1 MSISSRIRE
10 QIIGTF
16 RVELAEHVQTI
27 TDGLLKVEQQQLAAA
42 ERQEILESIFRAA
55 HSLKGAA
62 RAVGVTAVE
71 QLGHA
76 LENVLSAFQRGKI
89 EATPALFT
97 ACYGALDAI
106 QAVEAAYEA
115 GETTPPLQTLQAIAI
130 LDSLRPQEPAPQEP
144 PAFEPEPIKNAPTSV
159 ATAAWATTLAA
170 PAAAA
175 TPIFMPG
182 EQDEPA
188 GPGAGSPA
196 LPAAEDTI
204 RVRLDKLD
212 TLVGQLSELIVAKIR
227 LEEHLS
233 RLREMQSN
241 TATWQKNWVSVR
253 DNYGAMVHRKRRTDA
268 KTTLPG
274 HLDRDK
280 DGMDNWLSS
289 TQDWIRGINV
299 TVSELVRD
307 YNNDIAH
314 TALVIDALE
323 QEVKSIRMLPLS
335 TITGTFGRMLRDM
348 AYSANKEAAFEL
360 VGGDVEMDKHV
371 LEKIKDPLIHLLRN
385 AVDHGIE
392 LPDEREALGKPRAGK
407 VTLTAEQLGKDV
419 VIAISDDG
427 RGLDL
432 EAVRKTVADNKHL
445 DALSLDE
452 PALVNWIFNPGISTS
467 GVVTELSGRGVGL
480 DVVRRNVDLL
490 QGRIEVDWKAG
501 AGSTFSLILPMS
513 LTSSRILLVEVAAQ
527 VYAVPVSVVERLLTI
542 FSRDFSY
549 VGGQSAIIFNGRPL
563 PIYYLADILGTLR
576 RKNDL
581 VETEAL
587 QVMVISAAD
596 RQAAFIVDGLLGE
609 QEIVIKGL
617 GRQLVRVGGVGG
629 ATILGN
635 GKVVLVL
642 NAADLV
648 KLAFRGERSTTVSS
662 RDTLPVPP
670 IETAPKRILVVDDSI
685 TTRTLERNILEAK
698 GFIVELATNGH
709 EALASMLSN
718 GIPDLVIT
726 DVSMPLMNGFEL
738 ARHIKSDLRTADL
751 PVILVTSLDS
761 ADDKARGVECGADA
775 YIVKSR
781 FDQGNLLETIQ
792 QLIG

>member
-10 QIIGTF
+10 QIISTF
-16 RVELAEHVQTI
+16 RVELAEHIQTI
-27 TDGLLKVEQQQLAAA
+27 TDGLLKVEQQPLGLP

-76 LENVLSAFQRGKI
+76 LENVLAALQRGKI
-89 EATPALFT
+89 DASPELFT
-97 ACYGALDAI
+97 ACYGALDAV
-106 QAVEAAYEA
+106 QAVEASYEA
-115 GETTPPLQTLQAIAI
+115 GETTPPLQTLQAIAN
-130 LDSLRPQEPAPQEP
+130 LDSLLPKAASQEPLP
-144 PAFEPEPIKNAPTSV
+144 PEGETFKNAPV
-159 ATAAWATTLAA
+159 
-170 PAAAA
+170 PAATLVA
-175 TPIFMPG
+175 MPG
-182 EQDEPA
+182 GQDEPA
-188 GPGAGSPA
+188 GSAAGSVSPA
-196 LPAAEDTI
+196 TEDTI
-204 RVRLDKLD
+204 RVRIDKLD
-212 TLVGQLSELIVAKIR
+212 SLVGQLSELIIAKIR

-233 RLREMQSN
+233 RLREMQAN
-241 TATWQKNWVSVR
+241 TAQWQKNWMSVR
-253 DNYGAMVHRKRRTDA
+253 DSYGLLIHRWRRTDGKA
-268 KTTLPG
+268 QLPG
-274 HLDRDK
+274 RLERGNDE
-280 DGMDNWLSS
+280 MDAWFSS
-289 TQDWIRGINV
+289 TQDWIRGINA

-314 TALVIDALE
+314 TGLVIDALE

-335 TITGTFGRMLRDM
+335 TIIGTFGRMLRDM
-348 AYSANKEAAFEL
+348 AYSADKEVAFEL

-392 LPDEREALGKPRAGK
+392 PPDIREALGKSRAGK
-407 VTLTAEQLGKDV
+407 VTLAAEQLGKDV
-419 VIAISDDG
+419 VISITDDG

-432 EAVRKTVADNKHL
+432 EAVRRTVADNKHL

-467 GVVTELSGRGVGL
+467 GVVTDLSGRGVGL

-513 LTSSRILLVEVAAQ
+513 LTSSRVLLIQVAAQ
-527 VYAVPVSVVERLLTI
+527 VYAIPVSVVERLLTV
-542 FSRDFSY
+542 FPSDLSY
-549 VGGQSAIIFNGRPL
+549 LGGQSAILFNGRPL
-563 PIYYLADILGTLR
+563 PLYYLADSLGTTR

-581 VETEAL
+581 LETEAL
-587 QVMVISAAD
+587 QVLVISAAD
-596 RQAAFIVDGLLGE
+596 RQVAFIVDGLLGE

-617 GRQLVRVGGVGG
+617 GRQLVRVGAVAG

-648 KLAFRGERSTTVSS
+648 KLALRGERAAAMSS
-662 RDTLPVPP
+662 LEALPAPAE
-670 IETAPKRILVVDDSI
+670 ETAPKRILVVDDSI

-698 GFIVELATNGH
+698 GFIVDIATNGQ
-709 EALASMLSN
+709 EALAAMLTN

-726 DVSMPLMNGFEL
+726 DVSMPRMNGFEL

-761 ADDKARGVECGADA
+761 AEDKARGVECGADA

-781 FDQGNLLETIQ
+781 FDQGSLLETIQ